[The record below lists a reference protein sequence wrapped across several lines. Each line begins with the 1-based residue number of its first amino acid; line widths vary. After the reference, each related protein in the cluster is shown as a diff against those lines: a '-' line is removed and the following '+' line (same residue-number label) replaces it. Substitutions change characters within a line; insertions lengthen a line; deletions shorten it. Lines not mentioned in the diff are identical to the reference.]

1 MSRAPALDELLLTC
15 EHGGNRVP
23 REYAG
28 LFAGA
33 TEVLDSHRGW
43 DLGALPLAR
52 LLEQQLRRP
61 LYSTTWSRLLVEA
74 NRSPTNRKIWSQ
86 FTADLPKQDRD
97 RILERWWRP
106 HREEVEAAMAAAT
119 KRGQVVH
126 VAVHSFTPVM
136 NGEARNADVGL
147 LYDSRRK
154 REGEFCARWLAA
166 LRRADSSVRVRC
178 NYPYLGKAD
187 GLATAL
193 RKRYPQS
200 RYIGVELEI
209 NQARVGAPGWKRF
222 QQRVVDSLREALS

>member
-1 MSRAPALDELLLTC
+1 MSRAPALDDLLLTC

-23 REYAG
+23 REYAS
-28 LFAGA
+28 LFDGA
-33 TEVLDSHRGW
+33 SNVLDSHRGW
-43 DLGALPLAR
+43 DAGALPLAR
-52 LLEQQLRRP
+52 LLERELGRP

-86 FTADLPKQDRD
+86 YTADLPHQDRD

-106 HREEVEAAMAAAT
+106 HREEVEAATAAAV
-119 KRGQVVH
+119 KRGSVVH

-136 NGEARNADVGL
+136 NGEVRNADIGL
-147 LYDSRRK
+147 LYDSRRA
-154 REGEFCARWLAA
+154 REGAFCARWLSA
-166 LRRADSSVRVRC
+166 LRRADPSVRVRR

-193 RKRYPQS
+193 RQRYPQS

-209 NQARVGAPGWKRF
+209 NQALVGAPAWKRF
-222 QQRVVDSLREALS
+222 QQRVADSLRDALS